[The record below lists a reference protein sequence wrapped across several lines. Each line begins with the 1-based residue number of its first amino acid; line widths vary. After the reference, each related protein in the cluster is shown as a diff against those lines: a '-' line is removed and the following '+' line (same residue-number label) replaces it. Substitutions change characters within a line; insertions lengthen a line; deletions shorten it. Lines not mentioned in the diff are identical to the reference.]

1 MALLDENEKEIRR
14 MVMDS
19 YNDKQKGKGRNY
31 KAFFADLCRDVYCG
45 KSRRVQQ

>member
-19 YNDKQKGKGRNY
+19 YEDKQKGKSRDY
-31 KAFFADLCRDVYCG
+31 KAFFAELESRYRDTV
-45 KSRRVQQ
+45 SD